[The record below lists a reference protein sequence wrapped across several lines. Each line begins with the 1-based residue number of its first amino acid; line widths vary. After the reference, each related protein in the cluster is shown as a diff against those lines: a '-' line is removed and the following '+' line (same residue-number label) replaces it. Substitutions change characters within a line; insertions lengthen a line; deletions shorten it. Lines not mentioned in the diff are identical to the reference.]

1 MLIDENNVRFK
12 AVRAQGPGG
21 QRANRRSTKVQLWV
35 KIGDLPLS
43 EIQKKRLRKQ
53 LAHHI
58 NGDDEIW
65 VRDEEER
72 FQEQNREKALAH
84 LNLMISDAL
93 KMPKLR
99 IPTEPPRNFEEERIR
114 EKKITSEK
122 KRSRRLS
129 H

>member
-1 MLIDENNVRFK
+1 MFIKEKDVRFK

-35 KIGDLPLS
+35 KIGDLPLLDV
-43 EIQKKRLRKQ
+43 QKKKLRKE
-53 LAHHI
+53 LVHHI

-72 FQEQNREKALAH
+72 FQERNREKALEH
-84 LNLMISDAL
+84 LNTMIGDAL
-93 KMPKLR
+93 KTPKLR
-99 IPTEPPRNFEEERIR
+99 IPTEPPRSREDDRIR
-114 EKKITSEK
+114 EKKIIGEK